1 MHTTQAATTPATPAP
16 RRILAKH
23 LALALVTARMGLS
36 SPHLAR
42 FAATTGHPNYFG
54 SCRPRMPWQAPG
66 PHAHLDHD
74 TPAFLLMH
82 TGDIAEVIE
91 RTRRNHG
98 RDEVRRTWGLGI
110 RQLRALN
117 LHLAA

>member
-1 MHTTQAATTPATPAP
+1 MSPAASTAATAPAP
-16 RRILAKH
+16 RRILAEH
-23 LALALVTARMGLS
+23 LELALVAARMRLS

-54 SCRPRMPWQAPG
+54 SCRPRTPWKAPVT
-66 PHAHLDHD
+66 HAHPGHN
-74 TPAFLLMH
+74 TPALLTMA
-82 TGDIAEVIE
+82 TGDIAKVIE
-91 RTRRNHG
+91 RTRLNHG

-117 LHLAA
+117 LRRPA